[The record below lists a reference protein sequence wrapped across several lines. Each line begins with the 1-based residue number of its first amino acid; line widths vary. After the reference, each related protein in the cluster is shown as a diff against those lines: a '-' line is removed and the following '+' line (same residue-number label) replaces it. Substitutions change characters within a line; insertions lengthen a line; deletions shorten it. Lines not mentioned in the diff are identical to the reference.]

1 MIVSIKT
8 FFSKLLHL
16 YVHCSTIKPNA
27 WNNHEIDKK
36 FYYISC
42 EIFWD
47 NIINNQSNGEK
58 KELNIMI
65 RKADGLNTV
74 QPEVEYY

>member
-1 MIVSIKT
+1 M
-8 FFSKLLHL
+8 
-16 YVHCSTIKPNA
+16 
-27 WNNHEIDKK
+27 DKN

-47 NIINNQSNGEK
+47 NIINNHSSEEK
-58 KELNIMI
+58 KKKRELNIMI

-74 QPEVEYY
+74 QLEVEYY

>member
-1 MIVSIKT
+1 MLETTMKLVRISTT
-8 FFSKLLHL
+8 F
-16 YVHCSTIKPNA
+16 
-27 WNNHEIDKK
+27 
-36 FYYISC
+36 
-42 EIFWD
+42 
-47 NIINNQSNGEK
+47 NQSNGEK

>member
-1 MIVSIKT
+1 MDD
-8 FFSKLLHL
+8 
-16 YVHCSTIKPNA
+16 N
-27 WNNHEIDKK
+27 

-47 NIINNQSNGEK
+47 NIINNHSSEEK
-58 KELNIMI
+58 KRELNIMI

-74 QPEVEYY
+74 QLEVEYY

>member
-1 MIVSIKT
+1 M
-8 FFSKLLHL
+8 
-16 YVHCSTIKPNA
+16 
-27 WNNHEIDKK
+27 DKN

-47 NIINNQSNGEK
+47 NIINNHSSEEK
-58 KELNIMI
+58 KKRELNIMI

-74 QPEVEYY
+74 QLEVEYY